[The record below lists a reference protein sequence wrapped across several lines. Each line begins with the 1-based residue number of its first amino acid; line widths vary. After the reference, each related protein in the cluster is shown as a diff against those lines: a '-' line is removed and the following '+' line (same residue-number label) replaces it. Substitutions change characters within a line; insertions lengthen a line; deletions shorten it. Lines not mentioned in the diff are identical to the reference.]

1 LHVDRKGAFGF
12 TLEPKKVP
20 KPLELGCREKVIE
33 QGFGEGNDA
42 ALVEAEE

>member
-1 LHVDRKGAFGF
+1 MSFKRACAGLSA
-12 TLEPKKVP
+12 EPKSVP